1 MKNKL
6 STILILLIVGAIVI
20 LLFVFGRSNTTK
32 ENIQGE
38 NSIASTTDRNVME
51 DSYRPERFRTPGAV
65 LIKKT
70 IPSGAFL
77 RDFSPLQG
85 GKGFL
90 VLYVLNPT
98 LSSVSAVLD
107 GNDSTGWFPSWCGAG
122 DFGQT
127 VEGTY
132 KLALVRDSHIVN
144 EINIPFPDFDKWPD
158 HNLEKPTSDGVVGY
172 MDMNDPKGV
181 WKSEGAL
188 TLRQPRCLLDGSYG
202 ESTCNGSGIDF
213 LETRQ
218 LNPMDLTGDGLP
230 YEVRFMTEYISCG
243 NDYYVIAGYNKVID
257 QVMIYPVIDSE
268 GEHPSYKNFN
278 PRADGTV
285 IDDSGC
291 DHGATQHSITNFK
304 FDQKKN
310 GYVEY
315 HTTES
320 MECTW

>member
-1 MKNKL
+1 MRGKL
-6 STILILLIVGAIVI
+6 PIIFIVLLILVI
-20 LLFVFGRSNTTK
+20 ATLFFVFGRDNIIK
-32 ENIQGE
+32 ENIQSE
-38 NSIASTTDRNVME
+38 NPIASTTDLNVME
-51 DSYRPERFRTPGAV
+51 DNYRPDRFRTPEAM

-70 IPSGAFL
+70 IPNGAFL
-77 RDFSPLQG
+77 RDFSPLQEAN
-85 GKGFL
+85 GFL
-90 VLYVLNPT
+90 VLYALNPT
-98 LSSVSAVLD
+98 LSSASAVLD
-107 GNDSTGWFPSWCGAG
+107 GNDSTGWFPMSCSDG

-132 KLALVRDSHIVN
+132 KLALVRDGHIVN
-144 EINIPFPDFDKWPD
+144 EVNIPFPDFDKWPD
-158 HNLEKPTSDGVVGY
+158 HKLETPTSDGAIGY
-172 MDMNDPKGV
+172 VDMNDPKGV
-181 WKSEGAL
+181 WKAEGAL
-188 TLRQPRCLLDGSYG
+188 TLRQPRCVLDESYG
-202 ESTCNGSGIDF
+202 ESTCKGSGIDF

-218 LNPMDLTGDGLP
+218 LNLADLTGDGLP

-243 NDYYVIAGYNKVID
+243 NDYYVIAGYD
-257 QVMIYPVIDSE
+257 RATDRVMIYPVIDTD

-291 DHGATQHSITNFK
+291 DHGATRHSITNFK
-304 FDQKKN
+304 FDQKRN